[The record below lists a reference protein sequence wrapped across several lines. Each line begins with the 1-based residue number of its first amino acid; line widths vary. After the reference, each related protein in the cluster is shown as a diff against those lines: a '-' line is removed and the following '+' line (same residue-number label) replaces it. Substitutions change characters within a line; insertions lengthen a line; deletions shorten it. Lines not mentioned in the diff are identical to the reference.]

1 MTLHTE
7 ILGVPNTIACFLIQV
22 SKWEGDNQ
30 LCRVYCFSTTLFPE
44 WHSSCPAPLQ
54 SLLLTHGYM
63 TSPTP
68 LWPPMAMT
76 SLEQMPPLPGPVTS
90 ITAPFYDAS
99 FRCQVCL
106 LLTGGCGVTL
116 NATEHEGP
124 KPYISL
130 SSIWGSV
137 GSGLP
142 NNQWEWLCGFRRPL
156 SGDFPHVWWLHTE
169 NWNWWSLEAS
179 SAIPHSP
186 PDQLG
191 VLLWQ
196 SGQRRPTWTTY
207 RLF

>member
-1 MTLHTE
+1 
-7 ILGVPNTIACFLIQV
+7 
-22 SKWEGDNQ
+22 
-30 LCRVYCFSTTLFPE
+30 
-44 WHSSCPAPLQ
+44 
-54 SLLLTHGYM
+54 M

-106 LLTGGCGVTL
+106 LLTGGCGDTL

-137 GSGLP
+137 GSGHP
-142 NNQWEWLCGFRRPL
+142 NNQ
-156 SGDFPHVWWLHTE
+156 
-169 NWNWWSLEAS
+169 
-179 SAIPHSP
+179 
-186 PDQLG
+186 
-191 VLLWQ
+191 
-196 SGQRRPTWTTY
+196 
-207 RLF
+207 

>member
-1 MTLHTE
+1 
-7 ILGVPNTIACFLIQV
+7 
-22 SKWEGDNQ
+22 
-30 LCRVYCFSTTLFPE
+30 
-44 WHSSCPAPLQ
+44 
-54 SLLLTHGYM
+54 M

-116 NATEHEGP
+116 IATEHEGP

-137 GSGLP
+137 GSGPP
-142 NNQWEWLCGFRRPL
+142 NNSDNGCMGLEDHYLVICHMCVG
-156 SGDFPHVWWLHTE
+156 HTLKTGIDDDP
-169 NWNWWSLEAS
+169 WRLPSQ
-179 SAIPHSP
+179 SP
-186 PDQLG
+186 TGHQ
-191 VLLWQ
+191 
-196 SGQRRPTWTTY
+196 TN
-207 RLF
+207 

>member
-1 MTLHTE
+1 
-7 ILGVPNTIACFLIQV
+7 
-22 SKWEGDNQ
+22 
-30 LCRVYCFSTTLFPE
+30 
-44 WHSSCPAPLQ
+44 
-54 SLLLTHGYM
+54 M

-142 NNQWEWLCGFRRPL
+142 NNQ
-156 SGDFPHVWWLHTE
+156 
-169 NWNWWSLEAS
+169 
-179 SAIPHSP
+179 
-186 PDQLG
+186 
-191 VLLWQ
+191 
-196 SGQRRPTWTTY
+196 
-207 RLF
+207 